1 MALRESLK
9 KAKVK
14 AFTNPDPDPDHVSV
28 RKIYV
33 SSSVLSDNAEIK
45 SHCLTE
51 LVSENITD

>member
-14 AFTNPDPDPDHVSV
+14 AFTNPDPDHVSV

-33 SSSVLSDNAEIK
+33 STSVLSDNAEIK